1 MGKESL
7 KLFKLLLKVII
18 AHPFPSTLFFVGVT
32 FVGVI
37 QVVSIGALYPIIYVA
52 IGKSGQS
59 NFIIKYT
66 DSILNFLGLEIGLVN
81 YLLMFLLTAFFSGVI
96 FVAVEAQQAAFLKK
110 IEIKEGFSIVEKV
123 LGSQWKILRNLNHE
137 DFINATA
144 SLIKQYKTAIKYS
157 FLVVSAVIQ
166 VIVYFC
172 SAFIIDLKFT
182 LISIAASPIVMI
194 ASYSL
199 LKKSTILGHEWTQ
212 SYNQLYK
219 RLLDAVRT
227 FKNIKSG
234 SLEKFA
240 SKYIGNP
247 LYSIFHVEYKQ
258 HVLMAVQTKVSELAG
273 YFTLSLLIYIS
284 IKILTID
291 PGSLI
296 LVLFIIVKIV
306 PQIRSINDN
315 YHRGNIALPSIEKIQ
330 KLRDYC
336 STQTKSSGKPIED
349 ELCLIAFHSV
359 DFRYD
364 THGMLFDDLNLEFR
378 KGEFWAIC
386 GPTGAGKTTILDL
399 LSCIIGPSGGS
410 ISYNGIPYSDIEIK
424 SLHQRVGY
432 LTQDH
437 FIFAGTLLD
446 NICWGKKD
454 VEKSCVDRAIR
465 LSQLG
470 PFVREKT
477 LDFLVSESGQ
487 NLSGGQQ
494 QRIAIARL
502 LLKNYDFIL
511 MDEPTSALDKETEQ
525 NFVSALMELKGKCG
539 IIMVTHRKEFLK
551 CADHVLSIESG
562 ILKLN
567 GKII

>member
-1 MGKESL
+1 
-7 KLFKLLLKVII
+7 
-18 AHPFPSTLFFVGVT
+18 
-32 FVGVI
+32 
-37 QVVSIGALYPIIYVA
+37 
-52 IGKSGQS
+52 
-59 NFIIKYT
+59 
-66 DSILNFLGLEIGLVN
+66 
-81 YLLMFLLTAFFSGVI
+81 
-96 FVAVEAQQAAFLKK
+96 
-110 IEIKEGFSIVEKV
+110 
-123 LGSQWKILRNLNHE
+123 
-137 DFINATA
+137 
-144 SLIKQYKTAIKYS
+144 
-157 FLVVSAVIQ
+157 
-166 VIVYFC
+166 
-172 SAFIIDLKFT
+172 
-182 LISIAASPIVMI
+182 
-194 ASYSL
+194 
-199 LKKSTILGHEWTQ
+199 
-212 SYNQLYK
+212 
-219 RLLDAVRT
+219 
-227 FKNIKSG
+227 
-234 SLEKFA
+234 
-240 SKYIGNP
+240 
-247 LYSIFHVEYKQ
+247 
-258 HVLMAVQTKVSELAG
+258 
-273 YFTLSLLIYIS
+273 
-284 IKILTID
+284 
-291 PGSLI
+291 